1 MRVYEL
7 ILVLK
12 SLTEGERKKLV
23 TAVKDLLGKAKFTKD
38 QEWGSKALKYK
49 IKHEEIG
56 YYYDFVFE
64 IETIPAG
71 FEKKLINM
79 DNVLR
84 HLLIREK

>member
-12 SLTEGERKKLV
+12 SLTEVERKKMV
-23 TAVKDLLGKAKFTKD
+23 VAVKELLGKTKFIEDK
-38 QEWGSKALKYK
+38 EWGSKVLKYK
-49 IKHEEIG
+49 IKGELVG
-56 YYYDFVFE
+56 FYYDFIFE
-64 IETIPAG
+64 MENIPFG

-84 HLLIREK
+84 HLVIRQK